1 MTDEL
6 DLAFTALTIWRE
18 AQGEPLEGQRAVLH
32 VILNRVAD
40 RRWPNTAYEV
50 CIQPKQFS
58 CYNAGDPCAV
68 KWPKRGTP
76 PWDQILELVRNPGE
90 DPTKGANHYC
100 VEGLKPAWAET
111 RLVTAKIGKH
121 VFYKLA

>member
-18 AQGEPLEGQRAVLH
+18 AQGESLEGQRAVLH
-32 VILNRVAD
+32 VILNRAAD
-40 RRWPNTAYEV
+40 KRWPNSPYEV

-58 CYNAGDPCAV
+58 CFNAGDPCAV
-68 KWPKRGTP
+68 KWPKRGTQ

-90 DPTKGANHYC
+90 DPTGGANSYHTTAI
-100 VEGLKPAWAET
+100 KPAWSEQNK
-111 RLVTAKIGKH
+111 VTARIGAH
-121 VFYKLA
+121 VFLKL